1 MLFFGELPVVYSFEG
16 LYSLQ
21 FWAMMAVGGIFG
33 FAIGYVTGLQIKVDI
48 TIFFVTKSYNVITL
62 SVRSLSHSILGPSA
76 IPATGSEGVELS
88 KIILVVPI
96 GKSWQILF
104 DHFPFFFFASYMRS
118 FSKFFFI

>member
-48 TIFFVTKSYNVITL
+48 TIFFVTKSL
-62 SVRSLSHSILGPSA
+62 L
-76 IPATGSEGVELS
+76 
-88 KIILVVPI
+88 
-96 GKSWQILF
+96 
-104 DHFPFFFFASYMRS
+104 
-118 FSKFFFI
+118 